1 MRLWV
6 GIAMCA
12 MLSACG
18 SGEKVP
24 KAPEAKANAPIAELR
39 PDLKEAATRYPSD
52 AAEVAR
58 LITDSADIDR
68 HRAAFLKATTELLA
82 SKRCSAADFQAQGGW
97 MKSALEHAKEPVYFI
112 FCGGAMEENR
122 VYLNVETGKILS

>member
-1 MRLWV
+1 MGKYGLGADGQRFVDGGRLVRWRTTAV
-6 GIAMCA
+6 G
-12 MLSACG
+12 
-18 SGEKVP
+18 
-24 KAPEAKANAPIAELR
+24 
-39 PDLKEAATRYPSD
+39 
-52 AAEVAR
+52 
-58 LITDSADIDR
+58 ADIDR